1 MAELVQINA
10 TKTVSRLLMLVVL
23 VLAVIGSTY
32 AMRAYIGSTMAEA
45 RREEALQTLPML
57 PLQIRYE
64 RLLVA

>member
-1 MAELVQINA
+1 VAVDAQEPQEYFLYQ
-10 TKTVSRLLMLVVL
+10 VL
-23 VLAVIGSTY
+23 D
-32 AMRAYIGSTMAEA
+32 IGSTMAEA